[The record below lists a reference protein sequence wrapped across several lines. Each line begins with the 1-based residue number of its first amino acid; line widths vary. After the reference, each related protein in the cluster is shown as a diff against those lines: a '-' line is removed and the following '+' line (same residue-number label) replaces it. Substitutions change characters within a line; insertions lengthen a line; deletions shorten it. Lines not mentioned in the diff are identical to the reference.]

1 MLMGPT
7 VQIITGTDNLQ
18 LPLISL
24 ISFLD
29 RPKIIHRNRPMH
41 NICLKLL
48 HGENTFD
55 RLEVEPS
62 YRLITGRLGM
72 SYDND
77 INGSGVLS

>member
-1 MLMGPT
+1 
-7 VQIITGTDNLQ
+7 
-18 LPLISL
+18 
-24 ISFLD
+24 
-29 RPKIIHRNRPMH
+29 MH

-77 INGSGVLS
+77 INGSGVLSWLTENYSVLLECASDVLC